1 MRLRNT
7 SAEGT
12 LLFKA
17 ETRFQFLALETPEIS
32 ERRSMVILKRP
43 SPRRSTP
50 EPRNQLQGTVEALL
64 RWQRDL
70 TLRGD
75 QRGLRTRTRWLPSYT
90 LGSSSPRSGS
100 ERSVRLSCH
109 SSISARHTSGSR
121 LMIKIV
127 VAEEPTD
134 LSEFV
139 AAWKAAELD
148 PSATTEAR
156 ETLKFQSDAAVHE
169 YFRQPRDPA
178 ELRAYDE
185 WKQAGN

>member
-1 MRLRNT
+1 
-7 SAEGT
+7 
-12 LLFKA
+12 
-17 ETRFQFLALETPEIS
+17 
-32 ERRSMVILKRP
+32 
-43 SPRRSTP
+43 
-50 EPRNQLQGTVEALL
+50 
-64 RWQRDL
+64 
-70 TLRGD
+70 
-75 QRGLRTRTRWLPSYT
+75 
-90 LGSSSPRSGS
+90 
-100 ERSVRLSCH
+100 
-109 SSISARHTSGSR
+109 
-121 LMIKIV
+121 MIKIV